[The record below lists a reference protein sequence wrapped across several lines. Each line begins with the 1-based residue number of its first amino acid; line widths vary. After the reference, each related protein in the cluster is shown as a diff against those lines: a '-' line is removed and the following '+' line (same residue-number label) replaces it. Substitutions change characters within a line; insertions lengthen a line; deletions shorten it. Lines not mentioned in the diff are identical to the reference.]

1 MKDSLLE
8 ATPMSTNGGDYLR
21 HWGLAEPP
29 FLIEPDPRFAYE
41 RADHREALARMLFGL
56 TQLGGLVL
64 ITGEI
69 GCGKT
74 MLAETLQGMLSGGGY
89 RVVSVPNPPRT
100 SAALLGALLEA
111 AGGPSAGGSAAR
123 LAGLVREQLQAA
135 IRQGQR
141 VVLAIDE
148 AQRLDA
154 SALDELRML
163 TNTGSG
169 GSAPAVL
176 LGQPEL
182 STRIGR
188 YPQLAQRIVVRY
200 HLQPMRAD
208 EIEGYISH
216 RTRIAGSPRRLFTA
230 AGGGGRPRG
239 DRWARRGW
247 SICYAPTPC
256 SSGPPA
262 GKIRSAPTRS
272 GTSPKTGGAR
282 NTWPTRGPNE
292 RSQLSDVSE

>member
-1 MKDSLLE
+1 M
-8 ATPMSTNGGDYLR
+8 TTNGGDYLR

-74 MLAETLQGMLSGGGY
+74 MLAETLQRMLSGGGY

-100 SAALLGALLEA
+100 SAALLGALLVA

-123 LAGLVREQLQAA
+123 LSGLVREQVQEAVS
-135 IRQGQR
+135 QGQR
-141 VVLAIDE
+141 VVLAVDE

-154 SALDELRML
+154 RALDELRML
-163 TNTGSG
+163 TNPGPG

-216 RTRIAGSPRRLFTA
+216 RTRIAGAPRRLFTQRATA
-230 AGGGGRPRG
+230 AVHEETEGTPRLVNLLCANALFVG
-239 DRWARRGW
+239 AARGEDQIGADTIRDLAEDRRR
-247 SICYAPTPC
+247 SEHLAD
-256 SSGPPA
+256 
-262 GKIRSAPTRS
+262 R
-272 GTSPKTGGAR
+272 GA
-282 NTWPTRGPNE
+282 
-292 RSQLSDVSE
+292 Q

>member
-1 MKDSLLE
+1 
-8 ATPMSTNGGDYLR
+8 MSINGSDYLR

-74 MLAETLQGMLSGGGY
+74 MLAETLHGMLSGGGY

-111 AGGPSAGGSAAR
+111 AGGPAAGGSAAR
-123 LAGLVREQLQAA
+123 LSGLVREQLQEA
-135 IRQGQR
+135 IEQGQR
-141 VVLAIDE
+141 VVLAVDE

-154 SALDELRML
+154 RALDELRML
-163 TNTGSG
+163 TNPGSG

-200 HLQPMRAD
+200 HLQPMHAD

-216 RTRIAGSPRRLFTA
+216 RTRIAGSPRRLFTQRA
-230 AGGGGRPRG
+230 A
-239 DRWARRGW
+239 AVVHEE
-247 SICYAPTPC
+247 
-256 SSGPPA
+256 
-262 GKIRSAPTRS
+262 
-272 GTSPKTGGAR
+272 TGGTPRLVNLLCANALFVGAAR
-282 NTWPTRGPNE
+282 GEDQIGADTIRDLAE
-292 RSQLSDVSE
+292 DRRRSEHLADQGAQ

>member
-1 MKDSLLE
+1 
-8 ATPMSTNGGDYLR
+8 MSMNGGDYLR

-100 SAALLGALLEA
+100 SAALLGALLDA
-111 AGGPSAGGSAAR
+111 AGGPNAGGSAAR
-123 LAGLVREQLQAA
+123 LAGLVRQQLQVA
-135 IRQGQR
+135 ISQGQR

-154 SALDELRML
+154 RALDELRML

-200 HLQPMRAD
+200 HLRPMRAD

-216 RTRIAGSPRRLFTA
+216 RTRIAGSPRRLFTGRA
-230 AGGGGRPRG
+230 A
-239 DRWARRGW
+239 A
-247 SICYAPTPC
+247 AVHEE
-256 SSGPPA
+256 
-262 GKIRSAPTRS
+262 
-272 GTSPKTGGAR
+272 TGGTPRLVNLLCANALFVGAAR
-282 NTWPTRGPNE
+282 GEDQIGADTIRDLAE
-292 RSQLSDVSE
+292 DRRRSEHLADQGAQ